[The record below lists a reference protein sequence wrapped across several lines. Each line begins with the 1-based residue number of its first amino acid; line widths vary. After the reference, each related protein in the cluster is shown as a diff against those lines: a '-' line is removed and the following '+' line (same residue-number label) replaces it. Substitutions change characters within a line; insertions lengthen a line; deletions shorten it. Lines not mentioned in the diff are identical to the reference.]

1 MERKRSSGFHRI
13 STVGLG
19 RLFYS
24 RLGKVYVNDCPA
36 GARKKRNITMKIQRN
51 PLIRFFP

>member
-36 GARKKRNITMKIQRN
+36 GEGKKEI
-51 PLIRFFP
+51 LL